1 MKERMAGYRG
11 ISQGVRPVRKT
22 ERWEGSRRNTQSR
35 ENGWCSC
42 VSVMGYWVPR
52 TDKDGD

>member
-22 ERWEGSRRNTQSR
+22 ERWEGYTQSR